1 MTIKQLQIPAIYQ
14 VHYEEGAHD
23 FLQVISLMCQIQ
35 SWGEQEVQFPRAVT
49 SDALAFT
56 VNMVWG
62 LEICFPPLIIP
73 EAFAVYFNATNC
85 N

>member
-35 SWGEQEVQFPRAVT
+35 S
-49 SDALAFT
+49 
-56 VNMVWG
+56 
-62 LEICFPPLIIP
+62 
-73 EAFAVYFNATNC
+73 
-85 N
+85 